1 MLRFDTRFF
10 GVRNHLIDFKETAD
24 IPIRLKYLIRAGL
37 AKCFGVECV
46 RNGQNSHAGS
56 LAGLHAGYG
65 VFNDT
70 AIGW

>member
-1 MLRFDTRFF
+1 MFGFDTRFLDILSYL
-10 GVRNHLIDFKETAD
+10 VDFKETAD
-24 IPIRLKYLIRAGL
+24 IPIRLKYLISAGL